1 MADLLKQSKQY
12 RVNSEAEVADLIDL
26 AKDESQGTIEFSR
39 KHKTKKSKGEIVDEW

>member
-26 AKDESQGTIEFSR
+26 AKR
-39 KHKTKKSKGEIVDEW
+39 